1 MRITQHWKFE
11 DIKIIDL
18 FSALDYRG
26 EFIKI
31 YNDNI
36 YRKLGINM
44 DIRESFYS
52 LSHKNV
58 IRGLH
63 FQMPPHAHNKLVH
76 VIHGSV
82 LDVVV
87 DLRKQSSY
95 YKKAVS
101 IELTDKEPRAIYIP
115 QGFAHGFKSL
125 EDNTLILYNVS
136 KGYEKVS
143 DFGVRWDTIE
153 FNWGIENPIV
163 SERDNSFIS
172 LEDFDSPF

>member
-115 QGFAHGFKSL
+115 QGFAHG
-125 EDNTLILYNVS
+125 
-136 KGYEKVS
+136 
-143 DFGVRWDTIE
+143 R
-153 FNWGIENPIV
+153 
-163 SERDNSFIS
+163 
-172 LEDFDSPF
+172 